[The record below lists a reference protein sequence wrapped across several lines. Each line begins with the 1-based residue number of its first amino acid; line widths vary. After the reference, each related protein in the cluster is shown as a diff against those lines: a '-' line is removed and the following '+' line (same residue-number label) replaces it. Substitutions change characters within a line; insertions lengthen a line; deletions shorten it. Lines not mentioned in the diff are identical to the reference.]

1 MQIRWG
7 YIYSI
12 LNKCKFT
19 RRSFSPSLTLPLS
32 LSLSLS
38 LSRVTICTTYINHF
52 RDLCTY
58 TCCRRRRIN
67 KLNKRKCSYVCNYIR
82 YVRPQ
87 RRQILARYKNPCY
100 FVYLNFGSYTMQ
112 RKFVLSSFNP

>member
-1 MQIRWG
+1 MPARNKTVEWAQISKVNINMQIRWG

-38 LSRVTICTTYINHF
+38 LTLSRYYLYN
-52 RDLCTY
+52 L
-58 TCCRRRRIN
+58 
-67 KLNKRKCSYVCNYIR
+67 
-82 YVRPQ
+82 
-87 RRQILARYKNPCY
+87 YKSLSR
-100 FVYLNFGSYTMQ
+100 FVHIHL
-112 RKFVLSSFNP
+112 LSSASNKQIKQT